1 LLIEGLVY
9 YSTMPT
15 NPFDTINPPL
25 EQRLITGLYKLGIA
39 LRSQAWQ
46 GAEAQGLTPTQGQ
59 ILAILQLRSRDGI
72 RLSDVA
78 QELAV
83 SAATASDAVSA
94 LVKKGLVAR
103 TQATDDRR
111 AIALRLTAAGELP
124 AAQAAQWP
132 DFLLTAVDELS
143 PDEQLI
149 FFRGLTK
156 IILKLQQ
163 QNQIPVAR
171 MCLTCEYFRADAY
184 DDRARPH
191 HCQLVNAPFGERDFR
206 LDCPEHLS

>member
-1 LLIEGLVY
+1 MV
-9 YSTMPT
+9 T
-15 NPFDTINPPL
+15 NPFDTINEPL
-25 EQRLITGLYKLGIA
+25 EQRLITGLYKLGVA

-46 GAEAQGLTPTQGQ
+46 GAESQGLTPTQGQ
-59 ILAILQLRSRDGI
+59 ILAILQSRSHDGI
-72 RLSDVA
+72 RLSEVA

-83 SAATASDAVSA
+83 SSATASDAVSA
-94 LVKKGLVAR
+94 LVKKGLVSR
-103 TQATDDRR
+103 EKATDDRR
-111 AIALRLTAAGELP
+111 AIALRLTDEGESQ
-124 AAQAAQWP
+124 AAQAATWP

-143 PDEQLI
+143 AEEQVI

-171 MCLTCEYFRADAY
+171 MCLTCEYFRADVY
-184 DDRARPH
+184 HDRARPH
-191 HCQLVNAPFGERDFR
+191 HCQLVNAPFGELDFR